1 MYREGKNTNDYMWV
15 WQICLISI
23 PKSCIFKI
31 LNPTIGNDI
40 VVAFTMNNSKGASLY
55 DLIEIDEEMVLL
67 IVKEHLVITR

>member
-1 MYREGKNTNDYMWV
+1 
-15 WQICLISI
+15 
-23 PKSCIFKI
+23 